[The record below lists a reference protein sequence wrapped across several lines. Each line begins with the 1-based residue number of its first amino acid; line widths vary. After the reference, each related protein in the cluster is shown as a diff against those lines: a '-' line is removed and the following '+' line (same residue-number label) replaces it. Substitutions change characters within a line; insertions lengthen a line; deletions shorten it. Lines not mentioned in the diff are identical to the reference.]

1 MLSRCLCSA
10 TFVLLLLCTGA
21 CSGPA
26 ALPEAPMREAPTV
39 DGTLSEWGGRLT
51 GVDGQAVSMAALP
64 TDSLLYVAVL
74 VRDPAL
80 VQAIAQRGLVVWV
93 DPAGGTKRAYGVQYP
108 LGLQRQQAGRTASTT
123 ATLDAVTLRELEV
136 VRGDTLR
143 RRIPAQYSSGLR
155 GRAVLDPSSLICELA
170 IPVRPSAEHG
180 LPTALGPTVGLG
192 LHTPE
197 PDDESSPQG
206 QAAPDL
212 SATDP
217 GGRTSPQRRRDAR
230 RRQQSAPAPRAQ
242 RPTLDLWVTVET
254 ARP

>member
-1 MLSRCLCSA
+1 
-10 TFVLLLLCTGA
+10 
-21 CSGPA
+21 
-26 ALPEAPMREAPTV
+26 MRETPTV
-39 DGTLSEWGGRLT
+39 DGSLSEWGGRLAR
-51 GVDGQAVSMAALP
+51 VDGEAVSMAALP

-74 VRDPAL
+74 VRDRAR

-93 DPAGGTKRAYGVQYP
+93 DPAGGTQRAYGVQYP
-108 LGLQRQQAGRTASTT
+108 LGLQRQQAGRTAPAT

-155 GRAVLDPSSLICELA
+155 GQAVLDPSSLICELA
-170 IPVRPSAEHG
+170 IPVRPSDDNG

-192 LHTPE
+192 LNTPE
-197 PDDESSPQG
+197 PDDEPSAQA
-206 QAAPDL
+206 AAPDL

-217 GGRTSPQRRRDAR
+217 GGRTSPQRQRDAR
-230 RRQQSAPAPRAQ
+230 RRQQSAPSPRARQ
-242 RPTLDLWVTVET
+242 PTLDLWVTVGT